1 MKKIKKQDLIKLL
14 ELWRKDYTVFVPSK
28 ESGIA
33 EMAVWDGKDAGFL
46 DQYRNTVIPPKA
58 NFLLN
63 MEKLFGFRK
72 DGGSYQLATPAAGEK
87 KQLIFGIRPCDAR
100 AIAIIDMVFR
110 DAYEDK
116 YYLSRREN
124 SLLIGLGCREP
135 YDSCFCTSLGSGPAE
150 ASNVDV
156 MLTDTGDSF
165 VIEEITAKGRELLA
179 GTTGLEDATGEDE
192 TKVARAKDAANSKVK
207 KSIDTKEIAP
217 KLPAAFE
224 NKEFWEK
231 VATKCVSCGICTFLC
246 PTCYCFDI
254 NDEMLKGDGA
264 RYRNWDSC
272 SFPVYTKM
280 PAENPRE
287 EKWRRVRQKVF
298 HKYDFYPRLFDV
310 IACTGC
316 GRCIRLC
323 PVNWDITQTLSGLP
337 AGAPVTDSTGS
348 PQAERK

>member
-1 MKKIKKQDLIKLL
+1 MKKVKKQEIAKLL
-14 ELWRKDYTVFVPSK
+14 GQWQKDFTVFVPSR
-28 ESGIA
+28 ESGAA
-33 EMAVWDGKDAGFL
+33 EMAVWDGKDTGFI
-46 DQYRNTVIPPKA
+46 DWYRNTVIPPKA

-72 DGGSYQLATPAAGEK
+72 DGGSYKLETPAAGDRP
-87 KQLIFGIRPCDAR
+87 QLIFGIRPCDAR
-100 AIAIIDMVFR
+100 AVAIIDTVFK

-116 YYLSRREN
+116 YYLSRRQN
-124 SLLIGLGCREP
+124 SLLIGLGCLKP

-150 ASNVDV
+150 AANVDV
-156 MLTDTGDSF
+156 MLTDIGDSL
-165 VIEEITAKGRELLA
+165 VIEEVTDKGRELMS
-179 GTTGLEDATGEDE
+179 
-192 TKVARAKDAANSKVK
+192 KVAGVEAADKQDEAKVAEVKDSAAKKVTRK
-207 KSIDTKEIAP
+207 IDTKEIAP
-217 KLPAAFE
+217 RLSAAFE

-231 VATKCVSCGICTFLC
+231 TAAKCVSCGICTFLC

-254 NDEMLKGDGA
+254 NDEMLKGAGA

-272 SFPVYTKM
+272 SFPVYTRM

-287 EKWRRVRQKVF
+287 EKWRRVRQKVN
-298 HKYDFYPRLFDV
+298 HKYSFYPRLFDT

-337 AGAPVTDSTGS
+337 AGAPVT
-348 PQAERK
+348 ERK